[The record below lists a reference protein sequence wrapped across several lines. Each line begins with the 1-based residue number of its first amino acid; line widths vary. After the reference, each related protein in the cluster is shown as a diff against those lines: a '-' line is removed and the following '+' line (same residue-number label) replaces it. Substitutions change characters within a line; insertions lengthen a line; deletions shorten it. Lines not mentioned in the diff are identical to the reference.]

1 MIIGFD
7 ISADYGHFSHPATVY
22 SSLSYPVP
30 PKTTVMGMLGAIMGL
45 ENYLA
50 FNAIRYSVVI
60 KTLAG
65 KRTFCFNG
73 VKDALSQLNLEK
85 AGAGFSKGRKQFY
98 RELLVAPSYT
108 IYCDLSG
115 IDADTR
121 NALIATLEAGK
132 SMYPLYMGI
141 NMCLAE
147 LKYRGAYELRS
158 QEAERVAIHSMVPL
172 SSTFELEAG
181 KQYSD
186 IRMATSVDAARNFG
200 GFSDYLVETTGE
212 SITCKACAFHVVGEH
227 NIILS

>member
-45 ENYLA
+45 EDYLV

-60 KTLAG
+60 KTLSG

-85 AGAGFSKGRKQFY
+85 AGEGFSKGRKQFY
-98 RELLVAPSYT
+98 RELLVAPAYR

-121 NALIATLEAGK
+121 NTLIAILEAGK

-147 LKYRGAYELRS
+147 LKYIGNYELTQ
-158 QEAERVAIHSMVPL
+158 QEAETVDIHSMIPL
-172 SSTFELEAG
+172 ATGFELETG

-186 IRMATSVDAARNFG
+186 IRMATTVDASRNFG

-212 SITCKACAFHVVGEH
+212 SITCKACSYHIAGEH
-227 NIILS
+227 NIMFT